1 MVAFNVT
8 EGHQG
13 NFYKG
18 WLFFLSPPS
27 CHKIVRSVRSGFT
40 LQRGC
45 LTTALGAWAA
55 RPPKSQA
62 PVLER
67 TPMLLSTTSLTQ
79 SQENHLSGGALPLT
93 Y

>member
-1 MVAFNVT
+1 MLAFNVT

-13 NFYKG
+13 SFYKG

-27 CHKIVRSVRSGFT
+27 CHKIARSVRSGCTF
-40 LQRGC
+40 QRGC

-55 RPPKSQA
+55 RPPKSQEL
-62 PVLER
+62 VLEQ
-67 TPMLLSTTSLTQ
+67 TPMLLCTTSLTQ